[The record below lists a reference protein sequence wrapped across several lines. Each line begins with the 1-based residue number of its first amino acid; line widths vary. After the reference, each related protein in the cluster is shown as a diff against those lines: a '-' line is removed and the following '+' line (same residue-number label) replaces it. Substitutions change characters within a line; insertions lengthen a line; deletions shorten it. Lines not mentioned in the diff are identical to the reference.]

1 MRKYLYALLAATAL
15 CLGFTACG
23 DEEDK
28 PEPTP
33 MPVVITFDDYSTS
46 VGMTLQAMM
55 NKFGEPTMNFSNYYM
70 YTFESGKVA
79 SLTFI
84 LNPETNTVYGI
95 MQTLAENAYKPD
107 DIKDYFAAKL
117 HVYAPETETY
127 VDEETGE
134 TITSTTYLYGNAEK
148 EDDATLLVE
157 YDGALSVGYYNP
169 KNEPAEVEPV
179 GGFEDATP
187 EGIVGS
193 FLGENINDILEEY
206 GEALTQSGAM
216 YMAFM
221 DENELLMGFALN
233 TENDIVTSIVL
244 LYAEELSDED
254 IIAYYKNLGYT
265 CTDTG
270 EVDEEEGTPIYQFV
284 NAEEG
289 VAIVYTASRGMALPI

>member
-23 DEEDK
+23 DDEDE
-28 PEPTP
+28 PEPAP
-33 MPVVITFDDYSTS
+33 VPVVINFDDCSSS

-55 NKFGEPTMNFSNYYM
+55 NKYGDPTMNFANYYM
-70 YTFESGKVA
+70 YVFESGNVTG
-79 SLTFI
+79 LTFI
-84 LNPETNTVYGI
+84 LNSENNSVYGV
-95 MQTLAENAYKPD
+95 MQTLAENAYKPAD
-107 DIKDYFAAKL
+107 VMAYFAAKL
-117 HVYAPETETY
+117 HTYATETETY
-127 VDEETGE
+127 EDEDTGE
-134 TITSTTYLYGNAEK
+134 TVTSTTYRYGNAEK
-148 EDDATLLVE
+148 EDDATLVVE
-157 YDGALSVGYYNP
+157 YDGALSVNYYNP
-169 KNEPAEVEPV
+169 KNEPPVPEPV

-193 FLGENINDILEEY
+193 FLGEDINDILEDY
-206 GEALTQSGAM
+206 GDALTQSGTM

-233 TENDIVTSIVL
+233 TEDDIVTSIVL

-254 IIAYYKNLGYT
+254 IIAYYEDLGYT

-270 EVDEEEGTPIYQFV
+270 EVDEDEGTPIYQFI

-289 VAIVYTASRGMALPI
+289 VAIAYTASRGVAVAI